1 MLKVCSSGKEKHN
14 DIIWDSDIGKNGAF
28 QNYLSYPGCTLLF
41 VLFNQIKFPMV
52 CLSQL
57 LMFFQDP
64 LQLLFV
70 LPNYI
75 SHGLPM
81 NFIGFFQ
88 DSQQFLLSHYISH
101 GLPIKITCFFQDP
114 LQFLFQNYIFH
125 GLPIKISCLAQ
136 LHLLFCFTKL
146 HFSLSVKL
154 CQNPK

>member
-101 GLPIKITCFFQDP
+101 GLPIKITCFFRIHSNFCSKITFFMVC
-114 LQFLFQNYIFH
+114 LSKFLALLNFTFCFVLPNYISH
-125 GLPIKISCLAQ
+125 CL
-136 LHLLFCFTKL
+136 
-146 HFSLSVKL
+146 
-154 CQNPK
+154 